1 VVKSIKKAV
10 SRFETISSE
19 DLDENSFTAKFIDK
33 MLNGPEWCNE
43 AIKQYTDYTVEIYQL
58 LKKTLPEIE
67 RVCEERKP
75 D

>member
-1 VVKSIKKAV
+1 
-10 SRFETISSE
+10 
-19 DLDENSFTAKFIDK
+19 
-33 MLNGPEWCNE
+33 MLNGPEWCDE
-43 AIKQYTDYTVEIYQL
+43 AIKQYTDYTVEIYKL